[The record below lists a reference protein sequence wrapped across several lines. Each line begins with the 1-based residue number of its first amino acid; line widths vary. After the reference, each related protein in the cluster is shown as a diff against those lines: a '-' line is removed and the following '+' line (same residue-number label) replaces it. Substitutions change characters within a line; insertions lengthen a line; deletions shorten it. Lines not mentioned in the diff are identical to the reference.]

1 MSEELREER
10 FGAPAEELPAG
21 QPDAGGA
28 AAEPAVGA
36 PAAAPAAA
44 RDGGQLAQVLEALVF
59 VHRGTLTP
67 KTVREALGEEH
78 TAEEIAA
85 GFAALREEYARRG
98 GAIVLLEVAGGYQLG
113 TREDLAPWIQKLDF
127 YEHHRHL
134 SRPTLETLA
143 IIAYKQPVTRAEI
156 EAIRG
161 VNVERIVRNLIE
173 RKLVRILG
181 HKDVPGRPMVLGTT
195 REFLELFG
203 INSLA
208 DLPPL
213 KEFVEPPSDA
223 GIDEELP
230 PRPRRGRRGGGR
242 PASAESEGEPAGD
255 DAGAADR
262 EAGHG
267 TGGEAGGRGRR
278 TTRPAEATPTT
289 AGSRPALARPSRAGA
304 AAAGG
309 AETAVRLQKFL
320 SRAGV
325 ASRRAAEELIR
336 GGPRQRRRA
345 LRDRDG
351 RHRRPGDERREG
363 RRPPGPRDDRVQLL
377 RSRQAAARRL
387 HARRPAGPA
396 RRSAT

>member
-1 MSEELREER
+1 MTDENRE
-10 FGAPAEELPAG
+10 GLPAAPAGE
-21 QPDAGGA
+21 
-28 AAEPAVGA
+28 
-36 PAAAPAAA
+36 PAAAGEVEAPAVAA
-44 RDGGQLAQVLEALVF
+44 KDIALLARVLEALVF

-67 KTVREALGEEH
+67 KTVREALGEEY

-98 GAIVLLEVAGGYQLG
+98 GAVVLLEVAGGYQLG
-113 TREDLAPWIQKLDF
+113 TRADLAPWIQKLDF

-173 RKLVRILG
+173 RKLLRILG

-213 KEFVEPPSDA
+213 KDFVEPPSDA

-230 PRPRRGRRGGGR
+230 LRPVAGG
-242 PASAESEGEPAGD
+242 AEEAAAAGETQGEPAGGEGGQ
-255 DAGAADR
+255 ARGEAEHGA
-262 EAGHG
+262 E
-267 TGGEAGGRGRR
+267 GEAGG
-278 TTRPAEATPTT
+278 
-289 AGSRPALARPSRAGA
+289 
-304 AAAGG
+304 AAAGD
-309 AETAVRLQKFL
+309 A
-320 SRAGV
+320 AGE
-325 ASRRAAEELIR
+325 ADPE
-336 GGPRQRRRA
+336 
-345 LRDRDG
+345 
-351 RHRRPGDERREG
+351 
-363 RRPPGPRDDRVQLL
+363 
-377 RSRQAAARRL
+377 
-387 HARRPAGPA
+387 AGPHQPA
-396 RRSAT
+396 

>member
-1 MSEELREER
+1 MTDENRE
-10 FGAPAEELPAG
+10 GLP
-21 QPDAGGA
+21 
-28 AAEPAVGA
+28 AEPAGE
-36 PAAAPAAA
+36 PAAAGEVEAPSAAA
-44 RDGGQLAQVLEALVF
+44 KDIALLARVLEALVF

-181 HKDVPGRPMVLGTT
+181 HKDVPGRPMVIGTT

-230 PRPRRGRRGGGR
+230 LQPVAGEAEAEATPGGQD
-242 PASAESEGEPAGD
+242 ADAAGD
-255 DAGAADR
+255 GGQADR

-267 TGGEAGGRGRR
+267 AEGEAGG
-278 TTRPAEATPTT
+278 
-289 AGSRPALARPSRAGA
+289 
-304 AAAGG
+304 AAAGD
-309 AETAVRLQKFL
+309 A
-320 SRAGV
+320 AGE
-325 ASRRAAEELIR
+325 ADPE
-336 GGPRQRRRA
+336 
-345 LRDRDG
+345 
-351 RHRRPGDERREG
+351 
-363 RRPPGPRDDRVQLL
+363 
-377 RSRQAAARRL
+377 
-387 HARRPAGPA
+387 AGPDQPA
-396 RRSAT
+396 

>member
-1 MSEELREER
+1 MTDEIREDAA
-10 FGAPAEELPAG
+10 GTDAPAGE
-21 QPDAGGA
+21 A
-28 AAEPAVGA
+28 AAAK
-36 PAAAPAAA
+36 
-44 RDGGQLAQVLEALVF
+44 DGGQLAQVLEALVF

-85 GFAALREEYARRG
+85 GFAALKEEYARRG

-161 VNVERIVRNLIE
+161 VNVERVVRNLIE

-213 KEFVEPPSDA
+213 KEFVEPVSDA
-223 GIDEELP
+223 GIEEEPP
-230 PRPRRGRRGGGR
+230 PRPVAGG
-242 PASAESEGEPAGD
+242 AEESGPAGEAQGGP
-255 DAGAADR
+255 AGADAAAADT

-267 TGGEAGGRGRR
+267 AEGEAGG
-278 TTRPAEATPTT
+278 
-289 AGSRPALARPSRAGA
+289 
-304 AAAGG
+304 AAAGDAAG
-309 AETAVRLQKFL
+309 EAEP
-320 SRAGV
+320 
-325 ASRRAAEELIR
+325 EPE
-336 GGPRQRRRA
+336 
-345 LRDRDG
+345 
-351 RHRRPGDERREG
+351 
-363 RRPPGPRDDRVQLL
+363 
-377 RSRQAAARRL
+377 
-387 HARRPAGPA
+387 AGPDQPA
-396 RRSAT
+396 

>member
-1 MSEELREER
+1 MSDDIR
-10 FGAPAEELPAG
+10 EELPAG
-21 QPDAGGA
+21 AD
-28 AAEPAVGA
+28 EPADEA
-36 PAAAPAAA
+36 PAASG
-44 RDGGQLAQVLEALVF
+44 RDTGQLAHVLEALVF
-59 VHRGTLTP
+59 VHRGTLAP
-67 KTVREALGEEH
+67 KTVREALGEEYS
-78 TAEEIAA
+78 ADEIAA

-98 GAIVLLEVAGGYQLG
+98 GAIVLLEVAGGFQLG

-161 VNVERIVRNLIE
+161 VNVERLVRNLIE

-195 REFLELFG
+195 RDFLELFG

-230 PRPRRGRRGGGR
+230 PRPV
-242 PASAESEGEPAGD
+242 AGD
-255 DAGAADR
+255 AAEAGAAGEAQGEAAGGEAGSAHR

-267 TGGEAGGRGRR
+267 AEGETG
-278 TTRPAEATPTT
+278 
-289 AGSRPALARPSRAGA
+289 GA
-304 AAAGG
+304 AAGDAVGAADPEAGSG
-309 AETAVRLQKFL
+309 QPT
-320 SRAGV
+320 
-325 ASRRAAEELIR
+325 
-336 GGPRQRRRA
+336 
-345 LRDRDG
+345 
-351 RHRRPGDERREG
+351 
-363 RRPPGPRDDRVQLL
+363 
-377 RSRQAAARRL
+377 
-387 HARRPAGPA
+387 
-396 RRSAT
+396 